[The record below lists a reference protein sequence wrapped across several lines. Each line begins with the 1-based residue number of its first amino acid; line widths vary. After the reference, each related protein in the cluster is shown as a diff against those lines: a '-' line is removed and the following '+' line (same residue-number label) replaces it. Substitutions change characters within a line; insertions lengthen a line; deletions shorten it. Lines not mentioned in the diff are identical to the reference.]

1 MGALSDTRA
10 AVMAVVQQIQTDFT
24 AYSLKVESENRTSID
39 QGTQVNPY
47 LKVEIKPISGDQAS
61 LGVNPLVEQRG
72 QILLYACIKDGEG
85 AALADTLRDFVIPY
99 FDRKVLN
106 FVQCYAAIATQPKE
120 VLGWRHF
127 PVIVNYYYH
136 RIAA

>member
-1 MGALSDTRA
+1 MN
-10 AVMAVVQQIQTDFT
+10 
-24 AYSLKVESENRTSID
+24 VESETRTSID
-39 QGTQVNPY
+39 QGSQVNPY
-47 LKVEIKPISGDQAS
+47 LKVEVKPIDGEQAS

-72 QILLYACIKDGEG
+72 QILLYACVKAGAG

-99 FDRKVLN
+99 FDRKVLG
-106 FVQCYAAIATQPKE
+106 FVQCYAAIATRPKE
-120 VLGWRHF
+120 VKGWEYY